1 MLDDKICKLR
11 EELNNSI
18 ITGQDYSITYELSI
32 ELDQL
37 IAEYYR
43 IELENIS
50 KPKVRSTKA
59 KVRKKLICY

>member
-43 IELENIS
+43 IELENMS
-50 KPKVRSTKA
+50 KPKLKKTKA
-59 KVRKKLICY
+59 KVGKKVIYY